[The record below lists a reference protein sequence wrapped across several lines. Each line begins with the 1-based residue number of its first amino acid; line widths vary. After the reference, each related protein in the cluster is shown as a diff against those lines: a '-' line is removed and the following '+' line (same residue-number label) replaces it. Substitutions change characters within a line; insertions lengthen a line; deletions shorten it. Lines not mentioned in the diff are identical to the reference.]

1 MLCHRSNFQIL
12 LRWIVSFQIQNIILL
27 LNTIQ
32 TPLVLKPILLD
43 NWTRKLIRTGVYN
56 YIQDKN
62 RIQILYF
69 RFDPV
74 GPCNWSSQ
82 FSYNVENECEARE
95 EVLAGLDKN
104 TCYCEGCPMSL
115 LTDKHGKCCCS
126 DVSTASLCRS
136 ENVSCVVSLSKLN
149 LLWNKDVLELALHI
163 YNETMCL
170 GLSSPPQNK

>member
-1 MLCHRSNFQIL
+1 M
-12 LRWIVSFQIQNIILL
+12 
-27 LNTIQ
+27 
-32 TPLVLKPILLD
+32 
-43 NWTRKLIRTGVYN
+43 
-56 YIQDKN
+56 
-62 RIQILYF
+62 YF

-82 FSYNVENECEARE
+82 FSYKLENECEARE

-163 YNETMCL
+163 YNKTMCL